1 MARVPKIP
9 FREVPE
15 RHHREIAKVVK
26 PEGKFVRPHRIA
38 VQTDRSPESVT
49 RINADDMKPIL
60 PEMIYIPPA

>member
-9 FREVPE
+9 FREVRE

-38 VQTDRSPESVT
+38 VRTDRSPESVT